1 MNTLN
6 SDEKD
11 ESIEDIDRSKT
22 SQEPPFNLANRKS
35 MSDESS
41 LYKSTS
47 ILETQ
52 ENDKNF
58 ISNSSNVSLGQFREI
73 CKTKKTIKKVS

>member
-11 ESIEDIDRSKT
+11 ESIEDSKT
-22 SQEPPFNLANRKS
+22 SQEPPCNLANRKS
-35 MSDESS
+35 SSEESS
-41 LYKSTS
+41 HFKSTS
-47 ILETQ
+47 LLETQ
-52 ENDKNF
+52 ENDKNI

-73 CKTKKTIKKVS
+73 CKTKKSIKKVT